1 MRRAALMYCVLFWAG
16 CANNPYV
23 IGRVDD
29 AGSGSPSDAC
39 PAGHA
44 TGLVCSGFER
54 AGLPDWS
61 TPMIERS
68 AVVER
73 TNTLTHTGS
82 GALHASSSAMMS
94 VAVLSASFPSVSSG
108 ELYLRLYAYVPANLP
123 TEIMNVLFLGAPASS
138 DPFSGID
145 FNLMDGSVQVYSL
158 ASEPQR
164 HTGSLTIPR
173 DRWFCLRARVL
184 LGKTDGAVQAYV
196 DDVLALD
203 AKGLVT
209 LPAGGVRELHAGI
222 GWSSQQDAFFEIYM
236 DDVVLDSAPVACLS

>member
-1 MRRAALMYCVLFWAG
+1 MRRAALMFCVLFWAG

-23 IGRVDD
+23 IGRVAD

-39 PAGHA
+39 PAGHP

-54 AGLPDWS
+54 ADLPDWS
-61 TPMIERS
+61 APMIERS
-68 AVVER
+68 GVVER
-73 TNTLTHTGS
+73 SSALTHTGS

-123 TEIMNVLFLGAPASS
+123 TEIINVLFLGNGASS

-145 FNLMDGSVQVYSL
+145 LNLMDGAIQVYSS
-158 ASEPQR
+158 ANDQR
-164 HTGSLTIPR
+164 QTGSLTIPR

-184 LGKTDGAVQAYV
+184 LGKTGGAVQAYI
-196 DDVLALD
+196 DAALALD

-209 LPAGGVRELHAGI
+209 LPAAGVQELHAGV

-236 DDVVLDSAPVACLS
+236 DDLVLDSVPVACLP